1 MIEKRLETE
10 TRNSATYNLDRCST
24 LEILELINTEDQ
36 KVALV
41 IKAMLEKVSEA
52 IDAADLK
59 MQQGGRLIYFGAGT
73 SGRLG
78 VLDASECP
86 PTFGVSPDL
95 VVGLMAGGESAII
108 KAKEGA
114 EDSFELAVE
123 DLKRLGLNEN
133 DVVVGLAASG
143 RTPYVI
149 GGLEYANSIGALT
162 LAISCVNNAKIS
174 AYAKYPLEA
183 VVGAEALTGSTRM
196 KAGTAQKLLLNMLST
211 TLMIKKGKVYQN
223 LMIDVQPT
231 NEKLVARAHKIIS
244 QAANISLEEAI
255 SFFDNAKGNVKVA
268 ILMAITNL
276 DAEACLALLANTN
289 DNVTKIIHEYQ

>member
-41 IKAMLEKVSEA
+41 IKAILEKVSEA

-123 DLKRLGLNEN
+123 DLKKLELNEN